1 MSTTTELQADHE
13 EVAKALAERRPVAAD
28 VATRVRARAS
38 EARERLR
45 QRGITDV
52 AVALIREAREE

>member
-1 MSTTTELQADHE
+1 MATTLETADHE
-13 EVAKALAERRPVAAD
+13 EVSRALVEKRPVDPD
-28 VATRVRARAS
+28 VAKRVHARAA

-45 QRGITDV
+45 KRGMTNV